1 MYSSD
6 FMYSASQVLSSGQI
20 QLCELLYKDR
30 SNMTRLIGILEKKGL
45 VIKQTCV
52 DKRLVNK
59 IQITKKGK
67 KLKDLIS
74 PFIQQSRNKFFNG
87 LTN

>member
-1 MYSSD
+1 
-6 FMYSASQVLSSGQI
+6 
-20 QLCELLYKDR
+20 
-30 SNMTRLIGILEKKGL
+30 MTRLIGILEKKGL

-87 LTN
+87 LTNEELSECIRILLKIQNNLR